1 MHYAFKK
8 GVPSLSIA
16 PNAELANEWYLIVEK
31 SKPVA
36 IFEKYIIKER
46 LISLTSD
53 RTHFLAGSA
62 TDSQIAKTLFNI
74 ALQKEYPDALMVSA
88 MKYIGEKQYEKAI
101 PLVKRA
107 SSKNDPNANFLL
119 SIMYEDGNGVD
130 QDMRESFRFAEKAA
144 YQGHFRAQFFLA
156 VKYAFGK
163 GSTQDYYK
171 AYAWSNLAAGAIDG
185 AIELR
190 DEIAEILTVEQ
201 VHQARMISSEI
212 QVKIDNL
219 KK

>member
-130 QDMRESFRFAEKAA
+130 QDMRKSFRFPEKSA
-144 YQGHFRAQFFLA
+144 YQGHFRAQFSLA
-156 VKYAFGK
+156 FKYALGK

-171 AYAWSNLAAGAIDG
+171 AYAWSNLAAGAIEG
-185 AIELR
+185 Y
-190 DEIAEILTVEQ
+190 
-201 VHQARMISSEI
+201 
-212 QVKIDNL
+212 
-219 KK
+219 